1 MAIVYGQRII
11 DFDSTFIS
19 GVKSD
24 SDPQQ
29 LPLGY
34 AWNAVNMINLG
45 GSFSCRPGHRCVTTL
60 PDGHLQGATLFRPQV
75 GIEQIVAAVD
85 GLLYAAAYP
94 FTQWR
99 QIPNVELN
107 PSAKQIF
114 WALTVQGAE
123 RVSLDFASAIK
134 VIVPRVVLFAQDGG
148 FTAPAWYDGSNGG
161 HVRGDPFGTPSGSM
175 MVWVGDRLWVADGNQ
190 VFASDISNPFSFR
203 EQIYLGGSTSFFFK
217 DEVTAMVP
225 TPSIESPQLM
235 VFTGNDASILQA
247 NIRDRSQWP
256 TTVNFQEEILQVGC
270 LSNRSCISHYGH
282 VVWFSPSGV
291 SIYDPATSG
300 KLTSR
305 LPVRDNEMLISKTDL
320 AEDLSLIASGAFGQY
335 LLMSVPSED
344 VYNKHTWV
352 LNNASIATLND
363 DSGPC
368 WSGYWTGTR
377 PVEWIYGEIA
387 SAERIYHVSF
397 DADGKNRLWH
407 SFQPD
412 RLDNGCP
419 IAWMLETRGY
429 FGQTAAVQGKPP
441 GERCRLAWVDVALAA
456 VAEDLDIGCF
466 YAGGTRGAFRQI
478 MSKKLSVAR
487 GSLSENI
494 ELDANTQ
501 IFEFKPQSRK
511 LRTQDANQID
521 NNQSGGCPAED
532 VDNDNIDE
540 SFQLAIVGHGPA
552 TIRWIRPWAF
562 TVPPITNGDG
572 TACEDEEVQNAVRYD
587 GIGVSGDNLEEMT
600 LELANA
606 PEQHF
611 VSTQTVRLEVDDF
624 SAIGAGFSE
633 SVINQRAADR
643 VAKIIATQQAEMELL
658 SVRPHYFST
667 GFGFE

>member
-1 MAIVYGQRII
+1 MAERII
-11 DFDSTFIS
+11 DFDSTFVS

-34 AWNAVNMINLG
+34 AWSAVNMINLG
-45 GSFSCRPGHRCVTTL
+45 GSFSCRPGNRCVHVL

-85 GLLYAAAYP
+85 GLLYASAYP
-94 FTQWR
+94 FTTWR
-99 QIPNVELN
+99 QIPGIELN
-107 PSAKQIF
+107 PNAKQIF

-123 RVSLDFASAIK
+123 RISLDIAAAIK
-134 VIVPRVVLFAQDGG
+134 VITPRVVLFAQDGG
-148 FTAPAWYDGSNGG
+148 FTAPAWYDGSKGG
-161 HVRGDPFGTPSGSM
+161 HVRGDPFGTPSGGP

-203 EQIYLGGSTSFFFK
+203 EQIYLGGATSFFFA
-217 DEVTAMVP
+217 DEVTAMGK

-235 VFTGNDASILQA
+235 VFTGTDASILQA

-256 TTVNFQEEILQVGC
+256 TTVNFQTEILQVGC
-270 LSNRSCISHYGH
+270 LSNRSVISHYGH
-282 VVWFSPSGV
+282 VIWFSQSGI

-305 LPVRDNEMLISKTDL
+305 LPVRDNEMLISKKDL
-320 AEDLSLIASGAFGQY
+320 SEDLSLVAAGAFGQY
-335 LLMSVPSED
+335 LLMSVPAED

-368 WSGYWTGTR
+368 WSGYWLGTR
-377 PVEWIYGEIA
+377 PVEWIFGEIA
-387 SAERIYHVSF
+387 SAERVYHVSV
-397 DADGKNRLWH
+397 DSDGKNRLWQ

-441 GERCRLAWVDVALAA
+441 GERCRLAWVNIALAA
-456 VAEDLDIGCF
+456 ISEDLDLGCF
-466 YAGGTRGAFRQI
+466 YAGGTRGAYRQI
-478 MSKKLSVAR
+478 LGQKISVAQ
-487 GSLSENI
+487 GSLSQ
-494 ELDANTQ
+494 ELTLDNDTQ

-511 LRTQDANQID
+511 VTTQDANQLD
-521 NNQSGGCPAED
+521 NNETGGCPVEGD
-532 VDNDNIDE
+532 ENDNIDE

-562 TVPPITNGDG
+562 TVPPITNGNG
-572 TACEDEEVQNAVRYD
+572 KACDDETTLNAVRFD
-587 GIGVSGDNLEEMT
+587 GFGVQGDNISDLT
-600 LELANA
+600 TELAEK
-606 PEQHF
+606 PVQHF
-611 VSTQTVRLEVDDF
+611 TSTKTVRLEVDDF
-624 SAIGAGFSE
+624 SAIGAGFAE

-643 VAKIIATQQAEMELL
+643 VAEIIATQQAEMELL

-667 GFGFE
+667 GFGFN